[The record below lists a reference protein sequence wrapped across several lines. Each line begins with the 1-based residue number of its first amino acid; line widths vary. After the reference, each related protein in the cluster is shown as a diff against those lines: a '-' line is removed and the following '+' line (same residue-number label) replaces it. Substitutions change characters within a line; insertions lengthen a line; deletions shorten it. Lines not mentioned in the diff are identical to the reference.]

1 MASDLQEQKKAQALA
16 YDYEGDSKWIE
27 YWANVLMPEDM
38 AAKPEVRRHYQL
50 KYYQRHI
57 DPELKLEGLSIK
69 KKPSTSTRA
78 EPERPVHQ
86 GTSRPRSQP
95 TPTPAA
101 SGPLR
106 LDRQTIQ
113 FLANAWGYPFRPHP
127 MQFRINVN
135 WLAHVTAAHLSLGCA
150 HSINGDASHYESA
163 IRCFQHPI
171 PVRVLIMAILA
182 LFPFLPRGLGDR
194 AYRFTL
200 WGTAVACGHSLYSAY
215 GAPRSWNWQGLQAW
229 LQSIIMGADFLHL
242 LYCIAFASSFSPIK
256 YAVVPVACRALE
268 QVVPYLKRNF
278 NNTTLYRKFLA
289 KPCALVEANTVAI
302 RSLSANVEVGLGFLL
317 IFMVVTPQRNLVQ
330 TLVYWQLLKLKY
342 QSPTSST
349 YHRNAWTKL
358 SARVMPLIHRFAPFL
373 QTPIGFDNRLR
384 YLVEKSVGL
393 SKLEEYTNHCNFCI
407 ESLMNEVHLQNK
419 FVSTRPPSG
428 QAFNSSQL
436 DVPSQA

>member
-113 FLANAWGYPFRPHP
+113 FLANAW
-127 MQFRINVN
+127 
-135 WLAHVTAAHLSLGCA
+135 
-150 HSINGDASHYESA
+150 
-163 IRCFQHPI
+163 
-171 PVRVLIMAILA
+171 VLIMAILA

-373 QTPIGFDNRLR
+373 QTPIGYAKSWFLR
-384 YLVEKSVGL
+384 TG
-393 SKLEEYTNHCNFCI
+393 
-407 ESLMNEVHLQNK
+407 
-419 FVSTRPPSG
+419 
-428 QAFNSSQL
+428 
-436 DVPSQA
+436 

>member
-1 MASDLQEQKKAQALA
+1 MTSDLQEQKKAQALA
-16 YDYEGDSKWIE
+16 YDYEGDSKWTE

-50 KYYQRHI
+50 KYYQRHV

-69 KKPSTSTRA
+69 KKPSTSTSS
-78 EPERPVHQ
+78 EPERPVNQ

-95 TPTPAA
+95 TPAPAA
-101 SGPLR
+101 SRPLR
-106 LDRQTIQ
+106 LDRQSIQ
-113 FLANAWGYPFRPHP
+113 FLANAW
-127 MQFRINVN
+127 
-135 WLAHVTAAHLSLGCA
+135 
-150 HSINGDASHYESA
+150 
-163 IRCFQHPI
+163 
-171 PVRVLIMAILA
+171 VLVMAILA

-200 WGTAVACGHSLYSAY
+200 LGTAVACGHSLYSAY

-229 LQSIIMGADFLHL
+229 LQSVIMGADFLHL

-289 KPCALVEANTVAI
+289 KPCTLVEANTVAI
-302 RSLSANVEVGLGFLL
+302 RSLSANLEVGLGFLL

-349 YHRNAWTKL
+349 YHRDAWTKL
-358 SARVMPLIHRFAPFL
+358 SARVMPLIQRFAPFL
-373 QTPIGFDNRLR
+373 QTPIGYAKSWFLR
-384 YLVEKSVGL
+384 TG
-393 SKLEEYTNHCNFCI
+393 
-407 ESLMNEVHLQNK
+407 
-419 FVSTRPPSG
+419 
-428 QAFNSSQL
+428 
-436 DVPSQA
+436 